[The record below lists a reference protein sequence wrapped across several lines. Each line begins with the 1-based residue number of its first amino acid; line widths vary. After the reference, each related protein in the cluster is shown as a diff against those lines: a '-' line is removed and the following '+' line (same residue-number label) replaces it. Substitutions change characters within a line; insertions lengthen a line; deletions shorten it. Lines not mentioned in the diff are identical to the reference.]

1 MARARRSMAR
11 NGATADAHDAGAWA
25 CHWGRSPIVTI
36 PGGGSAT
43 GGGGQSAQQAA
54 ALDEVDQL
62 LRAKDFEMKK
72 I

>member
-1 MARARRSMAR
+1 
-11 NGATADAHDAGAWA
+11 
-25 CHWGRSPIVTI
+25 VTI

-43 GGGGQSAQQAA
+43 GGGGVSAQQAA